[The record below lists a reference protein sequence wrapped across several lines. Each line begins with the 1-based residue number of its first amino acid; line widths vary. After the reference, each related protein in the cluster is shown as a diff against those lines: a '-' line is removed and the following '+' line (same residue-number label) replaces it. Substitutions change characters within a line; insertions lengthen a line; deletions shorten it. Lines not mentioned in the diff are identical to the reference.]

1 MSLCMPGTLQC
12 EQGHVGM
19 DGGET
24 KAGARGPERGRV
36 MPSLLALRV
45 DGALKKLRMNGYAL
59 DIHYITLPS

>member
-1 MSLCMPGTLQC
+1 
-12 EQGHVGM
+12 M